1 MDLQHLNE
9 TLQNE
14 SKILNT
20 KIKNTMESWNDP
32 VQKRYYNDFMS
43 EFQKG
48 TPNLWNQIS
57 KLDNVISKAKTVI
70 DNL

>member
-1 MDLQHLNE
+1 MDLQHLND

-20 KIKNTMESWNDP
+20 QINNTRDSWNDP

-43 EFQKG
+43 EYKKG
-48 TPNLWNQIS
+48 TPRLWNQIS
-57 KLDNVISKAKTVI
+57 ELDNVISKAKTVI

>member
-20 KIKNTMESWNDP
+20 QIKNTRESWNDP

-43 EFQKG
+43 EYQKG
-48 TPNLWNQIS
+48 RPLLWNQIS
-57 KLDNVISKAKTVI
+57 KLDNVISKAKSAI

>member
-9 TLQNE
+9 MLQNE
-14 SKILNT
+14 NKSLNIQIEKT
-20 KIKNTMESWNDP
+20 RESWNDP

-43 EFQKG
+43 EYQKG
-48 TPNLWNQIS
+48 TANLWKQIS
-57 KLDNVISKAKTVI
+57 KLNNVISKAKSVI